1 VGSSSLGQRAS
12 SFVKDLVKSRLGR
25 RFPDAIGVRRHRK
38 ILDRYEVNDDI
49 VMKNGSI
56 PVFWWTDAPNF
67 GDLLSPWLVE
77 NMTGMNVEFA
87 DRDEPHYVTIG
98 SIVGRASNNSIVWG
112 TGSFGTETKARLS
125 PKADYTAVRGP
136 LTRQV
141 LKNAG
146 ISSPQVY
153 GDPALLM
160 PLYYYP
166 EVPITHEIGVVVR
179 WSEKEW
185 KTVDVDPRVKII
197 NLKTANVEDT
207 IVDFLSCRRIIS
219 SSLHGLIIADA
230 YGIPNAWRQSET
242 GKGGIFK
249 YFDYFASVHKYRA
262 PHQYSI
268 GKQGLGVD
276 HLLKNFSFDSQP
288 IDFKYYKLLDA
299 SPFLQRKNRRS
310 DSTG

>member
-1 VGSSSLGQRAS
+1 M
-12 SFVKDLVKSRLGR
+12 
-25 RFPDAIGVRRHRK
+25 P
-38 ILDRYEVNDDI
+38 
-49 VMKNGSI
+49 
-56 PVFWWTDAPNF
+56 
-67 GDLLSPWLVE
+67 
-77 NMTGMNVEFA
+77 VEFA
-87 DRDEPHYVTIG
+87 DRDEPHYVTVG
-98 SIVGRASNNSIVWG
+98 SIVGRASDNSLVWG

-125 PKADYTAVRGP
+125 PKAKYHAVRGP
-136 LTRQV
+136 LTRQI

-146 ISSPQVY
+146 ISAPQIY

-185 KTVDVDPRVKII
+185 KSVDVDPKVKII
-197 NLKTANVEDT
+197 NLKTSNVEDT
-207 IVDFLSCRRIIS
+207 ISDFLSCRRIIS

-249 YFDYFASVHKYRA
+249 YFDYFASVNKYRA

-268 GKQGLGVD
+268 GKQGLQVN
-276 HLLKNFSFDSQP
+276 HLLKNFAFNSQP
-288 IDFKYYKLLDA
+288 IDFKYYRLLDA
-299 SPFLQRKNRRS
+299 SPFLQRKAKHGAS
-310 DSTG
+310 VA